1 MPNAEMT
8 RAMVHYTAEAEAR
21 MARTEAETARLSAR
35 LEETRE
41 GHAAC
46 AGELEATRATLG
58 TVKQTLEATADELE
72 REMGARAIADGE
84 LASACAGGPGPAA
97 LAEEY
102 GAPLLIVGGVAAA
115 FFAGV
120 GGFGRGGVCALSA
133 LSSDSSSA

>member
-58 TVKQTLEATADELE
+58 RLARLFDVTSRSVFVRAHPAI
-72 REMGARAIADGE
+72 GACTYFR
-84 LASACAGGPGPAA
+84 
-97 LAEEY
+97 
-102 GAPLLIVGGVAAA
+102 
-115 FFAGV
+115 
-120 GGFGRGGVCALSA
+120 
-133 LSSDSSSA
+133 